1 LSEVRTA
8 ADLTQTSTF
17 HEVKVEESMAVA
29 TRTEPT
35 TVSVTVGG
43 SEITLETGKLAKQ
56 ADGAVVVRSG
66 DTMVLATAQGRMEAR
81 EGADFFPLTVDVEER
96 MYAAGKIPGGFFK
109 REGRPTERAILTARM
124 IDRPIRPLWP
134 KGFRNEVQVI
144 CTVLSADL
152 VTPHDILCINGASAA
167 LMISPL
173 PFIGPVGAVR
183 IGLVG
188 GELVVNPTLPELEEG
203 AALDLIVV
211 GTKEGLT
218 MVEAG
223 ADQVPED
230 RLLEALE
237 LAHAEIKQL
246 CEAQEELARQVGK
259 AKWLDSSVTEELEG
273 QHGETVR
280 ERIDGEGLRAADA
293 VVEELL
299 TPLGM
304 DSTEED
310 VVRQVQQKQSL
321 AAILERI
328 RLQAVLGPV
337 REQFESD
344 LRALTEAEQDSKELK
359 SAKRH
364 LLFDRIVETVELPFP
379 VGPAVG
385 DGEAATTKDSLTKS
399 YVKKAAEAIYKE
411 LVRRKIA
418 VEKARP
424 DGRGPEEIRPI
435 DCEVEVSARTHGS
448 ALFTRGQT
456 QIMSLLTLGTAKEG
470 QRIDDLSLE
479 TDRRFMHH
487 YNFPPYSVG
496 ETGFMRGPKRRDI
509 GHGALAQRA
518 LEAVIPGAEDF
529 PYTIRIVSETLES
542 NGSSS
547 MGSVCG
553 STLALMDAGVPIEA
567 PVSGIAMGLVKEGD
581 DYVILTDI
589 QGAEDH
595 LGDMD
600 FKVAGTRAGI
610 TALQMDIKITG
621 VTSEIMR
628 NALEQAKRAREIILD
643 KMLEAIPEPR
653 TELSENAPR
662 ISTVKIDQEKIG
674 MVIGKGGETIRAL
687 EADHDVQI
695 DIEEDGTILIYAT
708 EGKNAEAAI
717 AAIEALTKEPE
728 VGDTYTGKVVKTTQ
742 FGAFVELK
750 KGTDG
755 LLHVSNVGPGR
766 VGHIEDVIERGDVLD
781 VLVQEVDKAR
791 GRIGLKL
798 IAKHENGSLVQPEEL
813 IERAKNAPP
822 REREEERPRGDR
834 DRRGGRGGRGGRDRG
849 RDRD

>member
-1 LSEVRTA
+1 MAIATERQ
-8 ADLTQTSTF
+8 AD
-17 HEVKVEESMAVA
+17 
-29 TRTEPT
+29 
-35 TVSVTVGG
+35 VSVTIGG
-43 SEITLETGKLAKQ
+43 REITFETGKLAKQ

-66 DTMVLATAQGRMEAR
+66 DTMVLATAQGRMEPR

-134 KGFRNEVQVI
+134 KGYKNETQVI
-144 CTVLSADL
+144 CTVLSAEL
-152 VTPHDILCINGASAA
+152 ITAHDILCINGASAA

-173 PFIGPVGAVR
+173 PFLGPVGAVR
-183 IGLVG
+183 VGLVD
-188 GELVVNPTLPELEEG
+188 GELVVNPTLPEVEEHTE
-203 AALDLIVV
+203 LDLIVV
-211 GTKEGLT
+211 GTLDGLT

-223 ADQVPED
+223 ANEVPEAK
-230 RLLEALE
+230 LLEALD
-237 LAHAEIKQL
+237 LAHEEIKKL
-246 CEAQEELARQVGK
+246 CEAQLDLQRQQGK
-259 AKWLDSSVTEELEG
+259 AKWLDDSVTEEIERE
-273 QHGETVR
+273 HGDAIR
-280 ERIDGEGLRAADA
+280 ERIQAEGLRAADA
-293 VVEELL
+293 FVEEALPTL
-299 TPLGM
+299 SM
-304 DSTEED
+304 ESTEDD
-310 VVRQVQQKQSL
+310 VLRQLQRKMSL
-321 AAILERI
+321 ATVLERI
-328 RLQAVLGPV
+328 RLDAVLQPV
-337 REQFESD
+337 RQQFEIE
-344 LRALTEAEQDSKELK
+344 LRTLTDAEQDSKELK
-359 SAKRH
+359 SAKRQ

-379 VGPAVG
+379 VGPSVG
-385 DGEAATTKDSLTKS
+385 EGEAATTKDSITKS

-418 VEKARP
+418 VEKHRP
-424 DGRGPEEIRPI
+424 DGRAPDEIRPI
-435 DCEVEVSARTHGS
+435 LCEVGVTPRTHGS
-448 ALFTRGQT
+448 GLFTRGQT

-479 TDRRFMHH
+479 TDRRYMHH

-496 ETGFMRGPKRRDI
+496 ETGMMRGPKRRDI

-518 LEAVIPGAEDF
+518 LEPVIPGTEDF

-553 STLALMDAGVPIEA
+553 STLALMDAGVPIKA

-600 FKVAGTRAGI
+600 FKVAGTRDGI

-621 VTSEIMR
+621 VTQEILR
-628 NALEQAKRAREIILD
+628 SALEQAKRAREFILD
-643 KMLEAIPEPR
+643 KMAETI
-653 TELSENAPR
+653 SESREQLAAHAPR
-662 ISTVKIDQEKIG
+662 ISTIKIDPEQIG
-674 MVIGKGGETIRAL
+674 LVIGKGGETIRSL

-708 EGKNAEAAI
+708 EGEKADAAI
-717 AAIEALTKEPE
+717 AAIESLTKEPE

-766 VGHIEDVIERGDVLD
+766 VAHIEDVIQRGDILD
-781 VLVQEVDKAR
+781 VVVQEVDKAR

-798 IAKHENGSLVQPEEL
+798 IQKHENGTTVSPEEL

-822 REREEERPRGDR
+822 REREEARPAGA
-834 DRRGGRGGRGGRDRG
+834 RRRRNRHRSRTHAYDVLR
-849 RDRD
+849 